1 MAEAFNPYGEVE
13 RQAAADE
20 VLAPERTGGNSETE
34 GQERTEGQKG
44 DSFLTG
50 GQEND
55 GAIGANT
62 QAAGISTEIPQE
74 YTASSYAELIPQL
87 EARMNDFRPPTKEE
101 ARKIR
106 RRQRAEGIIAG
117 ISDAVR
123 SVANLAYTAQ
133 YAPNMYDGSRSMS
146 ARAQARFERERAE
159 REANDER
166 YFNYAMTIG
175 RLRDA
180 DKERGLRAWQT
191 EQGLARQDRA
201 FAAETAARDKDFN
214 RRVYEWNAQF
224 ERQGEW
230 HKEEADRWKRQFE
243 QAVREFNV
251 RTSLERQRLA
261 MEGQRLGEELRRG
274 HVTFN
279 LGKDKGNVSLRA
291 DQVNTQTVSRI
302 FSTLPESVRDSVG
315 EPEVDSFGR
324 PTGKRGRPSVEA
336 MLTAIGLNVGSSPA
350 TQEAIRQVAEGSISY
365 PLIPLE

>member
-20 VLAPERTGGNSETE
+20 VLAPERTVGNS
-34 GQERTEGQKG
+34 
-44 DSFLTG
+44 SSTG
-50 GQEND
+50 EPQND
-55 GAIGANT
+55 GANAPGAAGAAGGT
-62 QAAGISTEIPQE
+62 AGISTRIPQE

-101 ARKIR
+101 VAKIR

-123 SVANLAYTAQ
+123 SVANLAYTTQ

-201 FAAETAARDKDFN
+201 FAAEKEARDKEFN

-230 HKEEADRWKRQFE
+230 HKEEADRWKQQFE

-251 RTSLERQRLA
+251 RTSLERQSLA
-261 MEGQRLGEELRRG
+261 MEGQRIADGLRRG
-274 HVTFN
+274 QVTFN
-279 LGKDKGNVSLRA
+279 LGEGQGNVSLRA

-302 FSTLPESVRDSVG
+302 FSTLPQSVRDSVG
-315 EPEVDSFGR
+315 EPKLDSLGR
-324 PTGKRGRPSVEA
+324 PTDERETPSVEA
-336 MLTAIGLNVGSSPA
+336 MLTAIGLYVGSSPA
-350 TQEAIRQVAEGSISY
+350 TQEAIRQVAGGSISY